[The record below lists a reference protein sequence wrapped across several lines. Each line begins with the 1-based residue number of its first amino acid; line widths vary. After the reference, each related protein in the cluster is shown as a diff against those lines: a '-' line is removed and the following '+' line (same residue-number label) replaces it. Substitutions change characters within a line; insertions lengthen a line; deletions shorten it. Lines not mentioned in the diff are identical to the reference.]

1 MTLSSL
7 LSVYFFIFEEEMDFY
22 KFKKSDKLTCTESL
36 MIKLSTAILLLVEVE
51 PSVWSANLISEKYS
65 SFYLFHILIYTWVQ
79 CLNFVDT
86 CAFEDQNGTKRNVS
100 RPLTKAADGNIS
112 F

>member
-51 PSVWSANLISEKYS
+51 PSV
-65 SFYLFHILIYTWVQ
+65 
-79 CLNFVDT
+79 
-86 CAFEDQNGTKRNVS
+86 
-100 RPLTKAADGNIS
+100 
-112 F
+112 